1 MHNTMDQL
9 SAHLDRGWDLAQR
22 GDGLGALACARR
34 ALEIDPQSPEVHNL
48 LGFSSALAGEAE
60 EALEHYRQALALDET
75 YFEAMINAAE
85 LLVFPL
91 GDVEGALS
99 QLDDAL
105 EFAMNEDEV
114 SECLLL
120 RAEAQL
126 SQNDLEGAK
135 KTLAGVPEAASQHE
149 HLVFT
154 FGRLHYELGQLD
166 QAAPLIQTAIEKQP
180 HLADAHYYWGL
191 ICDERGDIS
200 SATQAFLKTRM
211 YDLERPPPP
220 WSPSPEQFS
229 IMVRNVVERL
239 DQVLAPFVREAE
251 VYIIDVPG
259 AELVVDA
266 VDPRTELILDLPPE
280 GQEVGRI
287 DAAPARSKV
296 RIFIYQRNV
305 ELAAGS
311 LEGIEDELARAL
323 EQEATQILVEK
334 GPKGS
339 ALN

>member
-22 GDGLGALACARR
+22 GDGAGALLCAKR
-34 ALEIDPQSPEVHNL
+34 ALEIDAQSPEVYNL
-48 LGFSSALAGEAE
+48 LGFSSALEGEAE

-91 GDVEGALS
+91 GDVDGAIA
-99 QLDDAL
+99 QLEDAL
-105 EFAMNEDEV
+105 EFAMNNDEV
-114 SECLLL
+114 AECLLL
-120 RAEAQL
+120 KVEAHL
-126 SQNDLEGAK
+126 AKNDLDGAK
-135 KTLAGVPEAASQHE
+135 KTLASVPEEAAQSEQ
-149 HLVFT
+149 LVFT
-154 FGRLHYELGQLD
+154 LGRLHYELGQLD
-166 QAAPLIQTAIEKQP
+166 KATPLIQSAIEKQP

-191 ICDERGDIS
+191 ICDERGDIAA
-200 SATQAFLKTRM
+200 ATQAFLRTRI
-211 YDLERPPPP
+211 YDLERPPPS
-220 WSPSPEQFS
+220 WSPPPEEFAT
-229 IMVRNVVERL
+229 MVRNVIGKL
-239 DQVLAPFVREAE
+239 DAVLAPFVREAE
-251 VYIIDVPG
+251 VYVIDVPG

-280 GQEVGRI
+280 GKETGRA
-287 DAAPARSKV
+287 DDAPARSKV

-311 LEGIEDELARAL
+311 LEGIEAELTRAL
-323 EQEATQILVEK
+323 EQEATHILLDK
-334 GPKGS
+334 APANS